1 MGQEYT
7 QDGSN
12 VQLLTPEILKKY
24 IKNVDEETL
33 YELSIQLY
41 EFTKIILEKT
51 KDEN

>member
-7 QDGSN
+7 LDGCN
-12 VQLLTPEILKKY
+12 EQLLTPKILKKY

>member
-1 MGQEYT
+1 MGQEYS
-7 QDGSN
+7 QDGCN
-12 VQLLTPEILKKY
+12 EQLIKPEILKKY

-41 EFTKIILEKT
+41 EFTKIILERT

>member
-1 MGQEYT
+1 MGQEYS
-7 QDGSN
+7 QDGCN
-12 VQLLTPEILKKY
+12 EQLLKPEILKKY

-41 EFTKIILEKT
+41 EFTKIILERT